1 MVADNQRKN
10 LPPKPR
16 TYVVINPVSGDTEIE
31 DIRETIGSALRARDI
46 SFEIYET
53 KKEDNLREKVH
64 DAVEAGFQLVA
75 LAGGDGTVSGVV
87 SGLAGSNVPLLILPT
102 GTWNVL
108 ARALDIPAKI
118 EDAIDLLFQ
127 EHQVRTLDAMQVGKN
142 YYVLNISTGISA
154 RTMGESKREDKRRL
168 GRLENLRKAIANLLE
183 FRSYRFQVKIDGRS
197 EQFWASELM
206 VANSGVIGIK
216 AVQLDENI
224 RVDDGRVNVC
234 RIHAHDLGAYLRLA
248 WSVLKG
254 DGKHAWE
261 MSIVEAT
268 EEVEIDSSRKLQV
281 QGDGD
286 LIGNLPITIK
296 VRPQAVQIITPI
308 SQGD

>member
-1 MVADNQRKN
+1 M
-10 LPPKPR
+10 
-16 TYVVINPVSGDTEIE
+16 VINPVSGDTQIE
-31 DIRETIGSALRARDI
+31 DVRETISSALSARDI
-46 SFEIYET
+46 SFEFYET
-53 KKEDNLREKVH
+53 KEGDNLREIVREAV
-64 DAVEAGFQLVA
+64 DAGYQLVA
-75 LAGGDGTVSGVV
+75 SAGGDGTVSGVV

-108 ARALDIPAKI
+108 ARALDIPSKI
-118 EDAIDLLFQ
+118 DEAIDLFFQ
-127 EHQVRTLDAMQVGKN
+127 DHRIRTLDAMQVGEN

-154 RTMGESKREDKRRL
+154 RTMEESKREEKRRL

-224 RVDDGRVNVC
+224 RVDDGKVNVC
-234 RIHAHDLGAYLRLA
+234 RIYANKLGDYLKLA

-261 MSIVEAT
+261 MSIVEAA
-268 EEVEIDSSRKLQV
+268 EEVEIRSSGKLQV

-286 LIGNLPITIK
+286 LIGHLPVKIK

-308 SQGD
+308 PSDD